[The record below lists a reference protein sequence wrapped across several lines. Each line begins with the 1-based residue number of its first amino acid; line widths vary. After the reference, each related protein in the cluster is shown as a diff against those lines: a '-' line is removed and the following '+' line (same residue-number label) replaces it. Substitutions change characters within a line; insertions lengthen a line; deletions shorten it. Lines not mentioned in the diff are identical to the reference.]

1 MCFTRVLADLNVPK
15 TILAHRLQSSALSC
29 ICFQKKIQT
38 YCFCFAWS
46 VAKKNNTHTKLHR
59 QHSPHSYCTSG
70 VNQKKTNTIVQQTY
84 FHPSGQSQFA
94 FRFCQD
100 HSAHLIPLS
109 PQPMLGHGPQPTC
122 LEVFTAPTRQE
133 LNTLVLSFL
142 FDQRSES
149 RTLPRDILV
158 FSVCSRIIRLYS
170 IRFREIRSPPV
181 EDDGLSDGSSE
192 LDG

>member
-1 MCFTRVLADLNVPK
+1 
-15 TILAHRLQSSALSC
+15 
-29 ICFQKKIQT
+29 
-38 YCFCFAWS
+38 
-46 VAKKNNTHTKLHR
+46 
-59 QHSPHSYCTSG
+59 
-70 VNQKKTNTIVQQTY
+70 
-84 FHPSGQSQFA
+84 
-94 FRFCQD
+94 
-100 HSAHLIPLS
+100 
-109 PQPMLGHGPQPTC
+109 MLGHGPQPTC
-122 LEVFTAPTRQE
+122 LEVFAAPTRQE